1 MKIPR
6 IKLPD
11 KNLISLRE
19 FISGWRVNYHSPG
32 LGRFKLNL
40 GKTTTFPRSTL
51 RRICQIHSRWKTASK
66 RDLCACSSCW
76 LSGCGW
82 WGWCLLGVTLRY
94 GCCSLWR
101 HWSLDIDGRRAL
113 GRQQSRARHF
123 PSLWCQLAFSPAPR
137 TPSEGDKQAGRWQLM
152 SQLSP
157 KISGEYIMDTKI
169 FPCHYLG
176 NILSKKH
183 HKMCPGH
190 VTHSLLAQQNVL
202 RLINGITRPLLNR
215 SLSLNQN
222 HWLLWSGACPGAGW
236 CWVMGQRGANQVSI
250 DTNPAMVTPGQW
262 SPRHQW
268 PPHHIPPSESLYAGL
283 FNYLTQT
290 NKIPCLL
297 CSSLPSSEIHKKLA
311 VFPEIGIR

>member
-32 LGRFKLNL
+32 LGWFKLNL

-51 RRICQIHSRWKTASK
+51 PNPLTLKNSFKERFVRLFKLLSVRLRLVRVMFTGGDTEIWLLFSLATLEPGYWWQTSSQQTAQTGQPLSK
-66 RDLCACSSCW
+66 PGDANLPF
-76 LSGCGW
+76 
-82 WGWCLLGVTLRY
+82 LLRLTSDSIR
-94 GCCSLWR
+94 
-101 HWSLDIDGRRAL
+101 
-113 GRQQSRARHF
+113 
-123 PSLWCQLAFSPAPR
+123 
-137 TPSEGDKQAGRWQLM
+137 DKQAGRWQLM

-183 HKMCPGH
+183 QKMCPGH
-190 VTHSLLAQQNVL
+190 VTHSLLAQQTVL

-222 HWLLWSGACPGAGW
+222 HWILWSGACPGAG

-250 DTNPAMVTPGQW
+250 DTNSPWSGRGSGHPVTSG
-262 SPRHQW
+262 
-268 PPHHIPPSESLYAGL
+268 HHIPPSESLYPGL

-311 VFPEIGIR
+311 VFPKIGIR